1 MQYQACF
8 AFAALG
14 TLAILSGCGEHG
26 GGSPLSPSSLS
37 AGSSQGAPGAGPRTS
52 ANLARRVDGDDDG
65 YDDPDSGMPPA
76 DPGMYPPP
84 PGSLP
89 SPDGTLPPEGIPPP
103 VQLTISVVGLL
114 QNLSF
119 APSPLQAAI
128 GNTIVWMN
136 NDIFPHD
143 IVLDDGTPVGN
154 LAPGQ
159 SSAPIA
165 LMTETMTYHCTIHPS
180 MTGQI
185 VPMPVLIPGE
195 GLPADPSQSPVP
207 DTPGQPSPNPYGD
220 PYDDGYEDDYY

>member
-1 MQYQACF
+1 MQHHQF
-8 AFAALG
+8 SGFAALAG
-14 TLAILSGCGEHG
+14 LAILSGCSEHR
-26 GGSPLSPSSLS
+26 GSPLSPSPLSLD
-37 AGSSQGAPGAGPRTS
+37 SSQPAPRTS
-52 ANLARRVDGDDDG
+52 ANVAPRRIDYDGDG
-65 YDDPDSGMPPA
+65 YDDPSPSMPT
-76 DPGMYPPP
+76 DPGTYPNPD
-84 PGSLP
+84 PGQFP

-119 APSPLQAAI
+119 SPTPLQASI

-136 NDIFPHD
+136 NDVLPHD

-165 LMTETMTYHCTIHPS
+165 LMTETVSFHCTIHPS

-185 VPMPVLIPGE
+185 VPVPVLLPGE
-195 GLPADPSQSPVP
+195 AIPTDPSQIPMPAP
-207 DTPGQPSPNPYGD
+207 DPYADG
-220 PYDDGYEDDYY
+220 YDDGYEDDYY